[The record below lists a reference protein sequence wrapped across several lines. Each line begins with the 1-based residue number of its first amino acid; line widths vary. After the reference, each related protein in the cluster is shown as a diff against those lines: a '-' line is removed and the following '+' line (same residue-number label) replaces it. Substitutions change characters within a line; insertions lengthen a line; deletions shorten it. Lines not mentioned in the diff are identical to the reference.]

1 MANYNAQKIYSELD
15 KLENVN
21 ELYVQLQNIKEFV
34 LKRIQ
39 QEKEQSEE
47 KSTELQRKIDL
58 LTQY

>member
-39 QEKEQSEE
+39 AEKEQSEE
-47 KSTELQRKIDL
+47 KTNNLQSKIDL

>member
-1 MANYNAQKIYSELD
+1 MAYNAQKIYSELD

-21 ELYVQLQNIKEFV
+21 ELFVQLQNIKEFV

-39 QEKEQSEE
+39 AEKEQSEE
-47 KSTELQRKIDL
+47 KTNELQSKIDL

>member
-1 MANYNAQKIYSELD
+1 MANYNAQKIYQELD

-39 QEKEQSEE
+39 SEKEQSEE
-47 KSTELQRKIDL
+47 KTNELQSKIDL

>member
-1 MANYNAQKIYSELD
+1 MANCNSQKIYQELD

-34 LKRIQ
+34 VNKIKS
-39 QEKEQSEE
+39 EKEQSEE
-47 KSTELQRKIDL
+47 KTNELQKKIDL